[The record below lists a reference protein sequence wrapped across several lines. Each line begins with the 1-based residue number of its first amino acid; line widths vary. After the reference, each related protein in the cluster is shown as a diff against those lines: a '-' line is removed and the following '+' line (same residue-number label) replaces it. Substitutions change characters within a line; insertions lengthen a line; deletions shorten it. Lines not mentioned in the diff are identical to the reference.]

1 MNKTKMNAK
10 NILVSFLTIVTALF
24 LVATVSATCQVS
36 GDSPD
41 KGIACGDVFVSV
53 DGMAITYDLIDGH
66 LVQTGIPEVDA
77 GETVTVKVW
86 FTSDVYDT
94 DVTIDA
100 EIEGQKAHVTSTT
113 APFNVEGHKEGE
125 AGIMY
130 KKTLTIKVPY
140 ELKDELSD
148 FASLNIEIDGKD
160 YKTTLESIDLR
171 IQRPSYN
178 AAIKSVS
185 VDQTVKAGESFPVE
199 IVLKNIGYDNLD
211 DLYVTARISA
221 LGIEKSGYFGDLVAL
236 ECDNHDNG
244 VDVNGDGS
252 VDLERTCHDDS
263 TDTVSGKLSLS
274 VPYNVKAG
282 TYSLEVEVKN
292 DDTTSTKTAQIVVGN
307 DFEKTVFK
315 SGNSVWI
322 VNPTDN
328 VVGYR
333 VIAESPASVSDSV
346 VFVPAGASKTI
357 TVDPNAKGEYSFNV
371 NVFSMTGELVDSIEF
386 AGSTTAGTS
395 DKSETNPIVILTVI
409 LAIIFIVL
417 LIVLIVLI
425 GKKPEKSGEFGES
438 YY

>member
-24 LVATVSATCQVS
+24 LVATVSATETCPVPQDPS
-36 GDSPD
+36 EITD
-41 KGIACGDVFVSV
+41 GITDGMMVSV
-53 DGMAITYDLIDGH
+53 DGMWTEA
-66 LVQTGIPEVDA
+66 GIPSVIA
-77 GETVTVKVW
+77 GETITVKVW
-86 FTSDVYDT
+86 FTSNVYDT

-100 EIEGQKAHVTSTT
+100 EIEGQKVDAKASTT
-113 APFNVEGHKEGE
+113 PFDVEC
-125 AGIMY
+125 GIMY

-160 YKTTLESIDLR
+160 YKTTLESINLR

-178 AAIKSVS
+178 VAIKSVS

>member
-1 MNKTKMNAK
+1 MNAK

-24 LVATVSATCQVS
+24 LVATVSATETCPVPQDPS
-36 GDSPD
+36 EITDDITDGMM
-41 KGIACGDVFVSV
+41 VSV
-53 DGMAITYDLIDGH
+53 DGMWTEA
-66 LVQTGIPEVDA
+66 GIPSVIA
-77 GETVTVKVW
+77 GETITVKVW
-86 FTSDVYDT
+86 FTSNVYDT

-100 EIEGQKAHVTSTT
+100 EIEGQKVDAKASTT
-113 APFNVEGHKEGE
+113 PFDVEC
-125 AGIMY
+125 GIMY

-160 YKTTLESIDLR
+160 YKTTLESINLR

-178 AAIKSVS
+178 VAIKSVS